1 MTNFSDNSR
10 RNFLKTCVA
19 GTVALG
25 AGKLPIAES
34 AAVDSAAKSKVV
46 VARDPQVY
54 GPSGTLDSARV
65 QKLLDNAMQSFYDTH
80 DPIAP
85 WKRIAKPGEVVGL
98 KVNTIAG
105 PGLSTNLVLVEA
117 ICERLKQAGIKPND
131 IVIWDR
137 TNHELDR
144 VGYKLSSN
152 PNRERILGTD
162 SKDVGYE
169 DTPYSNAHGTIT
181 THFSKLLTRTCTA
194 MINLPILKDHSGAGV
209 TLAMKQMYG
218 VVKNPQDFHK
228 NNCCPFVADLYASAV
243 IKDKFRISITDAL
256 TACYEGGP
264 GFKPQYTWKYNG
276 LMIATDPVANDYTGW
291 QIIERQRAEKG
302 LKSLSDAGRP
312 PKYIAIA
319 ADPEHLLGTNDPVR
333 INLVEI

>member
-1 MTNFSDNSR
+1 MTNHSDNSR

-25 AGKLPIAES
+25 ASKLHTAEG
-34 AAVDSAAKSKVV
+34 ALDSTARSKVV
-46 VARDPQVY
+46 IARDPQVY

-65 QKLLDNAMQSFYDTH
+65 QKLLDNAMQFFYDTH
-80 DPIAP
+80 DPIAA
-85 WKRIAKPGEVVGL
+85 WKKVVKPGEVVGL

-105 PGLSTNLVLVEA
+105 PGLSTHVELVDA

-137 TNHELDR
+137 FARELDR
-144 VGYKLSSN
+144 TGFKISTD
-152 PNRERILGTD
+152 PNRERILATD

-169 DTPYSNAHGTIT
+169 ETSFSNASIT
-181 THFSKLLTRTCTA
+181 TRFSKLLTRTCTA
-194 MINLPILKDHSGAGV
+194 MINLPILKDHQIAGV

-218 VVKNPQDFHK
+218 VVQNPSDFHK
-228 NNCCPFVADLYASAV
+228 NNCCPFIPDLYASAV
-243 IKDKFRISITDAL
+243 IKNKFRLSICDAL
-256 TACYEGGP
+256 TGCFEGGP
-264 GFKPQYTWKYNG
+264 GFKPQYTWRYNG
-276 LMIATDPVANDYTGW
+276 LMIATDPVAHDYTGW

-302 LKSLSDAGRP
+302 LKPLADVGRP

-319 ADPEHLLGTNDPVR
+319 ADTDHRLGTNDPTR
-333 INLVEI
+333 INLVEV